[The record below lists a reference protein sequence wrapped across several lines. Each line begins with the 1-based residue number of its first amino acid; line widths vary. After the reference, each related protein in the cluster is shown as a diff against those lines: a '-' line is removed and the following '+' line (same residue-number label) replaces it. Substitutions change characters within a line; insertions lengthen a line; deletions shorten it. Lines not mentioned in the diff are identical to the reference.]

1 MNSSSSYETKTE
13 TISFMHHN
21 FYVCCYE
28 LYGILS
34 ALCDRSKETLSV
46 PSCRR
51 IICCSIFTQDKLG
64 RRTFPRQSSPAGLP
78 YSLLKQ
84 TGFQVP
90 FSLLGHELRENPPPV
105 SSVTLVRIFEAS
117 SVFHLVSLQHIKVKS
132 RAVYFLVALLASL
145 QSYLAEDLSRTRCV
159 YFYAAPAAFDLCN
172 ADGFCQLGLQFQKQ
186 SSVFLD

>member
-1 MNSSSSYETKTE
+1 MLKLQRFKLVSRSLSLFWGTSSEK
-13 TISFMHHN
+13 IP
-21 FYVCCYE
+21 
-28 LYGILS
+28 L
-34 ALCDRSKETLSV
+34 
-46 PSCRR
+46 
-51 IICCSIFTQDKLG
+51 
-64 RRTFPRQSSPAGLP
+64 
-78 YSLLKQ
+78 
-84 TGFQVP
+84 
-90 FSLLGHELRENPPPV
+90 
-105 SSVTLVRIFEAS
+105 LVRIFEAS

>member
-84 TGFQVP
+84 FG
-90 FSLLGHELRENPPPV
+90 
-105 SSVTLVRIFEAS
+105 
-117 SVFHLVSLQHIKVKS
+117 
-132 RAVYFLVALLASL
+132 
-145 QSYLAEDLSRTRCV
+145 
-159 YFYAAPAAFDLCN
+159 
-172 ADGFCQLGLQFQKQ
+172 KQ
-186 SSVFLD
+186 SSVFRDQTSLLERFLDHALRCCCTRWFLA